1 MHPRLPRCVL
11 LFGVLTACSS
21 PPADPP
27 DAAVVDASRD
37 VPAIPGDAAV
47 GVAAESCPNSFAPC
61 VPAAGSTRFVRVR
74 GTVVTPDRVICDGE
88 VLFSA
93 ETGRIACVGQDC
105 SASPNARG
113 AQVVCSEGVIFP
125 GLIDP
130 HQHADHNHM
139 PVFRHERR
147 YDNRNTWRE
156 HEPLYDTFKIPHRP
170 FGSTSRTNQRL
181 AQRYAEVRLAFAGT
195 TSMSGTAGTLL
206 DDVNVGGWVRN
217 LDSFDVAGSGL
228 TGAYVDPD
236 IDSVLVS
243 SATGQPNETT
253 TATHL
258 ASVRMRMTTDRRYRA
273 FLPHIAEGID
283 VNARSEF
290 DVADRNG
297 VITEKTA
304 IVHCLGCSTA
314 QYARMAAVG
323 ADLIWSPRSNIDLY
337 GETADVTTAHALG
350 ITVALGVD
358 WTPSGSMN
366 LIGELQCAAH
376 LNERYYARTFSDVE
390 LVAMATVN
398 GAIAMN
404 LDDSIGRLAPDY
416 QADLAVFAGD
426 RTRPYRALLDARAQ
440 DVRLVVVAGRAIYG
454 DAPLLAG
461 TVVSGMG
468 CMAVPDGMSP
478 MGMSGVCGVR
488 KVVCAQPS
496 DLAGLRGAIA
506 AALEGARVADAMCM
520 GAGTGDYCYAYELYP
535 LFRCG
540 GPELDR
546 CDFGHGP
553 IPRRATGGGMIPP
566 VSGVPMAGADDDGD
580 GVPNTGDNCPRIF
593 NPPFDLNPTQ
603 DDADGDGTG
612 DACDPTP
619 CTRADGSNACPMAA
633 APIDGGVADAG
644 ARVDGGADAGRRDS
658 GTTDLGVLDA
668 GPADTGLP
676 CMGATCSCGPTTPM
690 GWCAVGSSCVRGA
703 CAAGATA
710 GAVVI
715 TEIMND
721 PNAVTDTLG
730 EWFEVYNPAET
741 PVDLRGLRVRGS
753 GTEMFEV
760 TASTPLL
767 VPGRGY
773 AVLGKN
779 GDMATNGGVQV
790 LYAYGSAMDLGNG
803 AATPDTITLLAS
815 DGTTL
820 IDAVTYTNA
829 ASAGWPATAGRSK
842 SLRPMTLD
850 ATMNDLP
857 AAWCSGGPA
866 YGRGDSGTPGAA
878 NVCM

>member
-1 MHPRLPRCVL
+1 MHPRLPRCVV

-37 VPAIPGDAAV
+37 VPAIPSDAAV
-47 GVAAESCPNSFAPC
+47 GVAGESCPNSFAPC

-93 ETGRIACVGQDC
+93 ETGRIACVGPDC

-130 HQHADHNHM
+130 HQHADYNHM

-195 TSMSGTAGTLL
+195 TSMSGTAGSLL

-217 LDSFDVAGSGL
+217 LDSFDVAGSGIA
-228 TGAYVDPD
+228 GAYVDPD

-243 SATGQPNETT
+243 SATGLPNETT

-258 ASVRMRMTTDRRYRA
+258 ASVRSRMTTDRRYRA

-283 VNARSEF
+283 GNARSEF
-290 DVADRNG
+290 DLADRNG

-314 QYARMAAVG
+314 QYARMAAVE

-350 ITVALGVD
+350 VTVALGVD

-376 LNERYYARTFSDVE
+376 LNERYYDRTFSDVQ
-390 LVAMATVN
+390 LVAMTTVN

-404 LDDSIGRLAPDY
+404 LDDQLGRLAPDY

-461 TVVSGMG
+461 AVVSGMG

-478 MGMSGVCGVR
+478 AGMPGVCGAR

-506 AALEGARVADAMCM
+506 AALEGARNADAMCM
-520 GAGTGDYCYAYELYP
+520 GTGTGNYCYAYELYP

-553 IPRRATGGGMIPP
+553 IPRRAIGGGTIAA
-566 VSGVPMAGADDDGD
+566 VPGTPMMGADDDGD
-580 GVPNTGDNCPRIF
+580 GLPNAMDNCPGVF
-593 NPPFDLNPTQ
+593 NPPFDLNTTQ
-603 DDADGDGTG
+603 DDADGDGAG
-612 DACDPTP
+612 DVCDPSP
-619 CTRADGSNACPMAA
+619 CTRADGMNACPMAA
-633 APIDGGVADAG
+633 APIDGGVPDAG
-644 ARVDGGADAGRRDS
+644 APVDGGVDAGRRDS
-658 GTTDLGVLDA
+658 GTTDLGA
-668 GPADTGLP
+668 PGAMTGTL
-676 CMGATCSCGPTTPM
+676 
-690 GWCAVGSSCVRGA
+690 
-703 CAAGATA
+703 
-710 GAVVI
+710 VI

-721 PNAVTDTLG
+721 PDAVTDTLG
-730 EWFEVYNPAET
+730 EWFEVYNPSET

-753 GTEMFEV
+753 GTEMFQV
-760 TASTPLL
+760 TAASPLL

-779 GDMATNGGVQV
+779 GDMTTNGGVSV

-820 IDAVTYTNA
+820 IDSVTYTNA

-857 AAWCSGGPA
+857 AMWCSGGPA
-866 YGRGDSGTPGAA
+866 YGRADFGTPGAA

>member
-1 MHPRLPRCVL
+1 MRLLRCLVL
-11 LFGVLTACSS
+11 VGVLAGCSEA
-21 PPADPP
+21 PDEAP
-27 DAAVVDASRD
+27 DASAVD
-37 VPAIPGDAAV
+37 VPADAPIAPSDAPV
-47 GVAAESCPNSFAPC
+47 GVAAERCPNSFAAC
-61 VPAAGSTRFVRVR
+61 VPASGSTRFVRVR
-74 GTVVTPDRVICDGE
+74 GTVVTPDRVVCDGE

-93 ETGRIACVGQDC
+93 ETGRIACVGTDC
-105 SASPNARG
+105 GADPNARG

-130 HQHADHNHM
+130 HQHADYNHM

-170 FGSTSRTNQRL
+170 FASTSRTNQRL

-195 TSMSGTAGTLL
+195 TSMAGTAGSLL

-217 LDSFDVAGSGL
+217 LDAFEAVASGL
-228 TGAYVDPD
+228 AGAYVDPD

-258 ASVRMRMTTDRRYRA
+258 ASVRARMTTDRRYRA

-283 VNARSEF
+283 ANARSEF

-304 IVHCLGCSTA
+304 VVHCLGCSTA
-314 QYARMAAVG
+314 QYARMAAVE

-337 GETADVTTAHALG
+337 GETADVTTARALG
-350 ITVALGVD
+350 VTVALGVD

-376 LNERYYARTFSDVE
+376 LNERYFDRTFSDVE

-404 LDDSIGRLAPDY
+404 LDDQIGRLARDY

-440 DVRLVVVAGRAIYG
+440 DVRLVVVGGRAIYG

-468 CMAVPDGMSP
+468 CMAVPEGMSP
-478 MGMSGVCGVR
+478 GGMSGVCGVR

-506 AALEGARVADAMCM
+506 AALEGARNADAMCT
-520 GAGTGDYCYAYELYP
+520 GAGAGNYCYAYELFP

-553 IPRRATGGGMIPP
+553 IPRRAAGGGTIAA
-566 VSGVPMAGADDDGD
+566 VPGTPRMGADDDGD
-580 GVPNTGDNCPRIF
+580 GLPNAMDNCSRIF
-593 NPPFDLNPTQ
+593 NPPFDLNTTQ

-612 DACDPTP
+612 DVCDPTP
-619 CTRADGSNACPMAA
+619 CTRSDGTNACPTAA
-633 APIDGGVADAG
+633 APSDGGVLDAG
-644 ARVDGGADAGRRDS
+644 APVDGGPDAGRRDS
-658 GTTDLGVLDA
+658 GTADLGALDV

-676 CMGATCSCGPTTPM
+676 CMGATCPCGPATPA
-690 GWCAVGSSCVRGA
+690 GWCGVGSRCMSGA
-703 CAAGATA
+703 CTPGAMAGAL
-710 GAVVI
+710 VI

-721 PNAVTDTLG
+721 PDAVTDTLG
-730 EWFEVYNPAET
+730 EWFEVYNPSET

-753 GTEMFEV
+753 GTEMFQV
-760 TASTPLL
+760 TAASPL
-767 VPGRGY
+767 VVSGRGY
-773 AVLGKN
+773 AVLGRN
-779 GDMATNGGVQV
+779 GDVIVNGGVSV

-820 IDAVTYTNA
+820 IDGVTYMNS
-829 ASAGWPATAGRSK
+829 ASSGWPATPGRSR
-842 SLRPMTLD
+842 SLRSPAPD
-850 ATMNDLP
+850 ASMNDLP
-857 AAWCSGGPA
+857 AAWCSGGPS
-866 YGRGDSGTPGAA
+866 YGRGDHGTPGAA